1 MPLASA
7 SHTASLARVAPR
19 ASAHRARR
27 RRVAARAM
35 AEAAPAGGA
44 ALRQF
49 PDAPAKII
57 EHDDVLGWKQLE
69 SKLIAACATHA
80 GDSSVNARFKAAAL
94 LGTTTTYE
102 AVNELSVVEVYTQ
115 VYEGDLTTCSTI
127 IDVHLRILAESMI
140 DGDWERVGNC
150 YKKFHDLPPQLKR
163 QSLLATAA
171 VAEAALLFTKE
182 EYEYTVAL
190 LQDIYDSPEATEELK
205 EEYEVNMEMVKSI
218 ERFIEEMSKNKDER
232 DRA

>member
-1 MPLASA
+1 
-7 SHTASLARVAPR
+7 
-19 ASAHRARR
+19 
-27 RRVAARAM
+27 M

-49 PDAPAKII
+49 PDAPAKIM

>member
-1 MPLASA
+1 M
-7 SHTASLARVAPR
+7 
-19 ASAHRARR
+19 
-27 RRVAARAM
+27 
-35 AEAAPAGGA
+35 
-44 ALRQF
+44 
-49 PDAPAKII
+49 
-57 EHDDVLGWKQLE
+57 
-69 SKLIAACATHA
+69 
-80 GDSSVNARFKAAAL
+80 NARFKAAAL
-94 LGTTTTYE
+94 LGTRAYE

-140 DGDWERVGNC
+140 DGDWERPETATRN
-150 YKKFHDLPPQLKR
+150 FDLPPQLKR

-205 EEYEVNMEMVKSI
+205 EES
-218 ERFIEEMSKNKDER
+218 R
-232 DRA
+232 